1 MKIDSSIIFK
11 KAVAREEAL
20 RDFIDALDSVDNIQ
34 VKLTESLRSL
44 QMLLSLYRGL
54 DDESRS
60 LLPKAVYEQCEAL
73 SIHTERIQ
81 ACLIG
86 CGGLSIEKLLL
97 AIKES

>member
-1 MKIDSSIIFK
+1 MKIDSGVIFK

-54 DDESRS
+54 DDENRS
-60 LLPKAVYEQCEAL
+60 LLPEAVYEQCKAL
-73 SIHTERIQ
+73 STHTERIQ